1 MHIILGALGS
11 IVTILF
17 LLDRLGID
25 LGGMNPF
32 YWYRRRAF
40 AKKYG
45 SDPIFSVEDP
55 MDIASLLIIGADK
68 LDGDLTAKQKQMAQQ
83 LFESE
88 FSLCEKEALQLLGS
102 AAHLLAAPQ
111 LIEDQ
116 LAKLAARSA
125 ERFSPE
131 QTESLIDMMTRVASA
146 DGGLSASQQAFI
158 QQVKTDF
165 PADVKPDG
173 TWA

>member
-1 MHIILGALGS
+1 MHIILGALRS
-11 IVTILF
+11 IVTILY

-25 LGGMNPF
+25 IGGMNPF

-55 MDIASLLIIGADK
+55 MHIASLLIIGTAK
-68 LDGDLTAKQKQMAQQ
+68 LDGDLTAQQKATAQD

-88 FSLCEKEALQLLGS
+88 FSLTDKEASQLFGS

-116 LAKLAARSA
+116 LTKLAGRSGARFSA
-125 ERFSPE
+125 E
-131 QTESLIDMMTRVASA
+131 QAESLIGMMEKVAAA
-146 DGGLSASQQAFI
+146 DGGASASQQAFI
-158 QQVKTDF
+158 AQVRNDF
-165 PADVKPDG
+165 PAAANPEG

>member
-11 IVTILF
+11 IVTILY

-25 LGGMNPF
+25 IGGMNPF

-45 SDPIFSVEDP
+45 ADPIFSVEDP
-55 MDIASLLIIGADK
+55 MHIASLLVIGAAK
-68 LDGDLTAKQKQMAQQ
+68 LDGDLTAQQKAAAQE

-88 FSLCEKEALQLLGS
+88 FSLTDKEASQLFGS

-116 LAKLAARSA
+116 LTKLAGRSGD
-125 ERFSPE
+125 RFSPE
-131 QTESLIDMMTRVASA
+131 QAESMIGMMEKVAAA
-146 DGGLSASQQAFI
+146 DGGLSASQQALI
-158 QQVKTDF
+158 AQVKSDF
-165 PADVKPDG
+165 PSAAKPDG